1 MKRTIKIFEQI
12 NTSCDENFYVE
23 FHVAIE
29 NNKNYHM
36 KRIFFPFT
44 FFSMIAMAVVLT
56 ACNGGS
62 QAAHITDDAI
72 AVKVRPV
79 NTTQYAPVLKY
90 SGTMASTAEARLS
103 FKTGGIISKIY
114 IKEGDHVVRGQLLAT
129 LDLTEVNAQARQA
142 AQGVEKV
149 QRDVDRVRNL
159 YNDTVATLEQV
170 QNATTQLQVAEES
183 LRIAR
188 FNQQYAQIRATE
200 SGTILKKLMNEGEM
214 ASPGTP
220 VFLYNGSAGND
231 WVIRFGVSDKDW
243 AVLKKGDKASVEI
256 DAYPNKSFTGVITEL
271 AQGADVASGTY
282 EVEVKVLPNGARFAA
297 GLFSTVQL
305 QPAAAQTVT
314 LVPVEAIAE
323 ANDKTGYVYT
333 VNADGKTVTK
343 NKVTIA
349 FLENSKAAIVSG
361 LDSAVEVITEGVGYL
376 TDKSVVKVVK

>member
-1 MKRTIKIFEQI
+1 
-12 NTSCDENFYVE
+12 
-23 FHVAIE
+23 
-29 NNKNYHM
+29 M

-44 FFSMIAMAVVLT
+44 FLLMATTLVVLT
-56 ACNGGS
+56 ACNGGP
-62 QAAHITDDAI
+62 QAATVTDDAI
-72 AVKVRPV
+72 AVKVQPV
-79 NTTQYAPVLKY
+79 TTTRYAPVLKY

-103 FKTGGIISKIY
+103 FKIGGIISKIY
-114 IKEGDHVVRGQLLAT
+114 VKEGDHVVRGQLLAT
-129 LDLTEVNAQARQA
+129 LDLTEINAQVQQA
-142 AQGVEKV
+142 SQGVEKV
-149 QRDVDRVRNL
+149 QRDVNRVKNL

-214 ASPGTP
+214 AGAGSP
-220 VFLYNGSAGND
+220 VFFVNGTAGND

-243 AVLKKGDKASVEI
+243 AVLKKGDKAAVEI
-256 DAYPNKSFTGVITEL
+256 DAYPTRSFTGIITEI

-305 QPAAAQTVT
+305 QPAAEQTVT

-323 ANDKTGYVYT
+323 ASDKIGYVYT

-349 FLENSKAAIVSG
+349 FLENNKAAIVSG
-361 LDSAVEVITEGVGYL
+361 LDSAREVITEGVGYL

>member
-1 MKRTIKIFEQI
+1 
-12 NTSCDENFYVE
+12 
-23 FHVAIE
+23 
-29 NNKNYHM
+29 M
-36 KRIFFPFT
+36 KRIFSPLT
-44 FFSMIAMAVVLT
+44 FLFITAMAVVLT

-62 QAAHITDDAI
+62 QAANVTDDAI
-72 AVKVRPV
+72 AVKVQPV
-79 NTTQYAPVLKY
+79 TTTRYAPVLKY

-103 FKTGGIISKIY
+103 FKIAGIISKIY
-114 IKEGDHVVRGQLLAT
+114 VKEGDHVVSGQLLAT
-129 LDLTEVNAQARQA
+129 LDLTEVNAQVQQA
-142 AQGVEKV
+142 NQGVEKV
-149 QRDVDRVRNL
+149 QRDVNRVKNL

-200 SGTILKKLMNEGEM
+200 SGTILKKLMNEGEL
-214 ASPGTP
+214 ASSGATAFLMNGT
-220 VFLYNGSAGND
+220 SGND

-256 DAYPNKSFTGVITEL
+256 DAYPNKSFTGIISEI

-282 EVEVKVLPNGARFAA
+282 EIEVKVLPNGARFAA

-305 QPAAAQTVT
+305 QPAAEQKVT

-323 ANDKTGYVYT
+323 ANDRTGYVYT

-349 FLENSKAAIVSG
+349 FLENNKAAIVSG

-376 TDKSVVKVVK
+376 TDKAVVKVIK